1 MKLTDSQQQRIREL
15 DIYGEYQQ
23 YLDRDFPSHEDRDEF
38 YRQTERELARE
49 NRRQLEEF
57 NREKLIPELRKL
69 EMDMRHILTSL
80 GFSEVTTPIRLA
92 RGRLERMGIDENHP
106 LWQQVYWLED
116 GETCLRPMHAP
127 NLYSLLSRLND
138 TMTKPISIFEVGP
151 CFRRES
157 SGRRHLAEFTMLNL
171 VELGPEGDAET
182 RLKEI
187 THHLVEELE
196 LDCDLR
202 SENSRVYG
210 RTLDVEIDGM
220 EVASGATGPHELDSA
235 WNITDSWAGIGFGL
249 ERIIMADRGLGNIK
263 RAGRSLI
270 YQDGARLNV

>member
-1 MKLTDSQQQRIREL
+1 MKLTDTQQQRIREL
-15 DIYGEYQQ
+15 DIFGEYQQ
-23 YLDRDFPSHEDRDEF
+23 DLKKDFSSSAARDEF
-38 YRQTERELARE
+38 YRQTEQELARK

-57 NREKLIPELRKL
+57 NQEKLIPELRRL
-69 EMDMRHILTSL
+69 EMDMRNTLTSL
-80 GFSEVTTPIRLA
+80 GFSEVTTPLRLA
-92 RGRLERMGIDENHP
+92 RGRLEKMGIDENHP
-106 LWQQVYWLED
+106 LWNQIYWLE
-116 GETCLRPMHAP
+116 GKENCLRPMHAP
-127 NLYSLLSRLND
+127 NLYSLLGRL
-138 TMTKPISIFEVGP
+138 TGTVEKPISIFEVGP

-171 VELGPEGDAET
+171 VELGPEGDAEA
-182 RLKEI
+182 RLEDI
-187 THHLVEELE
+187 THHIVEELE

-210 RTLDVEIDGM
+210 QTLDVEINGM

-235 WNITDSWAGIGFGL
+235 WNISDSWAGIGFGL

-263 RAGRSLI
+263 RTGRSLI